1 MLSPL
6 IDGAIEGGIEGGI
19 EGATEDVGG
28 GVSLEEW
35 PPVSLDLEKCLNI
48 LKGDL
53 FNFWAWH
60 LFDEA
65 DEDCDDIPII
75 DKKVRHFR

>member
-48 LKGDL
+48 PNGDL
-53 FNFWAWH
+53 FSF
-60 LFDEA
+60 
-65 DEDCDDIPII
+65 
-75 DKKVRHFR
+75 

>member
-6 IDGAIEGGIEGGI
+6 IDGAIEGGTEGGI

-35 PPVSLDLEKCLNI
+35 PPPVSLDLEKCLNI

-53 FNFWAWH
+53 FNF
-60 LFDEA
+60 
-65 DEDCDDIPII
+65 
-75 DKKVRHFR
+75 